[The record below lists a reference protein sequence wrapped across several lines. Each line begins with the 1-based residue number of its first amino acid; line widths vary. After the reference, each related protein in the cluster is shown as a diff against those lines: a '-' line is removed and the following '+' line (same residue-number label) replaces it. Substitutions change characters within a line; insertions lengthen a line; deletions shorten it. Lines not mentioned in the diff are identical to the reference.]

1 MIGFRFAAQ
10 RPPDPRRINETVV
23 QRFDHVY
30 EVDPAL
36 MRDHVQQHDFP
47 AWDTRR
53 IVDSR
58 WDHLDWMHLHFADEV
73 LLAGE
78 ESETMPEADPPPP
91 SEKESGPRPVG
102 D

>member
-1 MIGFRFAAQ
+1 VIFRLGDQEPPPPQ
-10 RPPDPRRINETVV
+10 RITDGVV
-23 QRFDHVY
+23 MRFDHVY
-30 EVDPAL
+30 EVDPDL
-36 MRDHVQQHDFP
+36 MQVTPMQSIP
-47 AWDTRR
+47 AWDTKR

-78 ESETMPEADPPPP
+78 PSETMPEDDPPPP
-91 SEKESGPRPVG
+91 SEERSDPRPVG